1 MHRYMPLERWHSSVC
16 LSGGIALQYLACGEL
31 TRARGKFHEN
41 HTTTDGRSGRDGET
55 MDGRVKCCSREYV
68 HLSRR
73 LSAAKSMNC
82 SSPKESVCCCSNCTN
97 SHQTEEQMVMLYA
110 SKPLLP
116 CTNMTAARDL
126 LERTRPG
133 GHATVTFLDI
143 P

>member
-1 MHRYMPLERWHSSVC
+1 
-16 LSGGIALQYLACGEL
+16 
-31 TRARGKFHEN
+31 EN

-82 SSPKESVCCCSNCTN
+82 SSPKESVCCSNCTN
-97 SHQTEEQMVMLYA
+97 SHQTEEQMVMLCK

-116 CTNMTAARDL
+116 LHEHDGHARGRS
-126 LERTRPG
+126 ERTRPG